1 MIKVAGGIGVVIR
14 DLRKWDAGASE
25 SEKKKKEQA
34 EAREGRI
41 EDVEWPTLK
50 KEDGSTTKE
59 HRLPLQRR
67 GKRLSGRDNPKDPFQ
82 TCNFRNENTLW
93 LL

>member
-34 EAREGRI
+34 EARE
-41 EDVEWPTLK
+41 
-50 KEDGSTTKE
+50 
-59 HRLPLQRR
+59 RR
-67 GKRLSGRDNPKDPFQ
+67 KDWR
-82 TCNFRNENTLW
+82 C
-93 LL
+93 